1 MLPSISIYNIKE
13 GDEFIFGG
21 NPSFDSPISQTD
33 IKDKNIYIQGRGKTD
48 SLCENCFV
56 FWIYQAQEN
65 GTFTY
70 MECVVDIKWDES
82 RLRRDPRWRT
92 SRIHVDEEDT
102 GIIKKI
108 KIFNENYTTPSGD
121 QWWAG
126 KGIMSYTPI
135 ERGGIFMNWD
145 NTPWGNK

>member
-1 MLPSISIYNIKE
+1 MPPSISIYDVKE

-21 NPSFDSPISQTD
+21 NPSFDSPISQTN
-33 IKDKNIYIQGRGKTD
+33 IKDKNIYIQGKGNRD

-70 MECVVDIKWDES
+70 KECVVDIYENK
-82 RLRRDPRWRT
+82 
-92 SRIHVDEEDT
+92 RIGKKGVI

-121 QWWAG
+121 QWWG
-126 KGIMSYTPI
+126 GRGIILYTPI
-135 ERGGIFMNWD
+135 ERGVIFVNWD
-145 NTPWGNK
+145 NTPWGRK

>member
-1 MLPSISIYNIKE
+1 MSPSISIYDVKE

-21 NPSFDSPISQTD
+21 NPLWDSPISQTD
-33 IKDKNIYIQGRGKTD
+33 IKDKNIYIQGRGNKD

-82 RLRRDPRWRT
+82 WPRMERPWGGGGE
-92 SRIHVDEEDT
+92 EEDR
-102 GIIKKI
+102 GIIKQI
-108 KIFNENYTTPSGD
+108 KAFNQNYTTPSGD

-135 ERGGIFMNWD
+135 ERGVIFVNWD